1 MILKGRKFL
10 INMRRHKIIFLL
22 TFVGT
27 FLIAPIYIST
37 YVGGIELGIES
48 SWKFF
53 GSFMLL
59 YYAFYS
65 LFGQFVSP
73 YGYPSYFGELH
84 FLTNF
89 VFLIFT
95 SLLVA
100 RLLTFLFV
108 RVHELD
114 EVSIFWSISYL
125 KKLIRQVIISVIIG
139 IVIFF
144 LTSFILSSTSLINW
158 LYDYTDIR
166 STMEVAFPIT
176 LLASFIALIVQSFK
190 GEGALTKLQKLLLL
204 IESVVF
210 VLGIIGLSIAILYL
224 FLG

>member
-1 MILKGRKFL
+1 MLKR
-10 INMRRHKIIFLL
+10 KIIFLL
-22 TFVGT
+22 TFIGA
-27 FLIAPIYIST
+27 FLVAPIYVST

-53 GSFMLL
+53 GGFMLL
-59 YYAFYS
+59 YYAFYN

-89 VFLIFT
+89 IFLIFI

-100 RLLTFLFV
+100 RILTFLFV
-108 RVHELD
+108 RARQPD
-114 EVSIFWSISYL
+114 EVSVFWSISYS
-125 KKLIRQVIISVIIG
+125 KKLIKQVIVSVVVG
-139 IVIFF
+139 VVIF
-144 LTSFILSSTSLINW
+144 LLASFILSSTGLINW
-158 LYDYTDIR
+158 LYDHTDIR

-176 LLASFIALIVQSFK
+176 LLASFIALVVQSFK

-204 IESVVF
+204 IESVIF
-210 VLGIIGLSIAILYL
+210 VLGIIGLSIAILYS